1 MAAREISMIQEAADR
16 IRQME
21 LYFDML
27 QKMENKNPE
36 ALREDVSI
44 KAILQTLTQYYESG
58 QWLRDYELDEKGLLP
73 QNLKRGV
80 LAQDAVYDFL
90 DRINNINRRD
100 YVVPN
105 DNHS

>member
-1 MAAREISMIQEAADR
+1 MIKEAADR

-21 LYFDML
+21 LYFDIL
-27 QKMENKNPE
+27 QKIADKNPDT
-36 ALREDVSI
+36 LREDAST
-44 KAILQTLTQYYESG
+44 KAILQALIQYYESG

-90 DRINNINRRD
+90 DRINNINSRD
-100 YVVPN
+100 QVVPN
-105 DNHS
+105 DNHA